1 MAFLPWDKRNRG
13 MRGLSP
19 FDWVDD
25 FFQDFTPFK
34 GIDTFRMDVKETD
47 KEYLIEAE
55 LPGVN
60 KEDVNISLNDGQL
73 TIAVKQTQQKD
84 EENANYIRRER
95 RVGTMQR
102 TVYLCNASNKGANA
116 KFKDGI
122 LSLRIPKDDSE
133 KIYKI
138 DID

>member
-1 MAFLPWDKRNRG
+1 MI
-13 MRGLSP
+13 GL
-19 FDWVDD
+19 D

-122 LSLRIPKDDSE
+122 LSLRIPKDDS
-133 KIYKI
+133 KRFTKLI
-138 DID
+138 